1 MKNFSGKRYFRW
13 LGFQNGTRK
22 LFRKPNKAL
31 PMWAQDAYGGG
42 WINGFHSVSSSDDK

>member
-1 MKNFSGKRYFRW
+1 MKKFSGKRYFRW

-31 PMWAQDAYGGG
+31 PMWAQDAYGWG
-42 WINGFHSVSSSDDK
+42 WINGFYSVSSSDDK